1 MSKKEFDK
9 NKKAVALK
17 YDRASVA
24 PEVVA
29 KGSGAVAEKILEKG
43 KEEDIAIYE
52 DKQLV
57 EELTKLEIGD
67 NIPPELYEVVAK
79 ILLFIGDLDKLQ
91 GKK

>member
-1 MSKKEFDK
+1 MNKDDYK

-17 YDRASVA
+17 YDKDQVA

-29 KGSGAVAEKILEKG
+29 KGSGYMAEKILEKG
-43 KEEDIAIYE
+43 KESDIAVYE

-57 EELTKLEIGD
+57 DELTKLDIGD

-91 GKK
+91 NKK